1 MALWNG
7 LQTVS
12 DTAADVKR
20 KGLPWGDLRSGNCR
34 ETGEINDMMEAKV
47 LIIIPAYNESENIES
62 VMRHLLDTAPQYDYL
77 IVNDGSTDDTL
88 GICESAHFSY
98 LDLPI
103 NLGIGGAVQAGY
115 VYARKNGYDI
125 AVQMDGDGQH
135 DIAYLEN
142 MLRPI
147 LDGEADIVIG
157 SRFLEKEGFQS
168 SQSRRI
174 GIGILSLLIRLT
186 TGKRIMDVTSGFRAV
201 NKMFIDIYARDYP
214 TDYPEPEA
222 IVTAIMHRGRV
233 MEIPV
238 RMKAREGGTSSIT
251 LRKSVYYMVKVTLAI
266 MIGRLS
272 YGFRRAK
279 R

>member
-1 MALWNG
+1 MN
-7 LQTVS
+7 
-12 DTAADVKR
+12 
-20 KGLPWGDLRSGNCR
+20 
-34 ETGEINDMMEAKV
+34 AKV
-47 LIIIPAYNESENIES
+47 LIIIPAYNESENIGR
-62 VMRHLLDTAPQYDYL
+62 VAQNLIKAAPQYDYL

-88 GICESAHFSY
+88 GICERAGFSY

-115 VYARKNGYDI
+115 VYARKNDYDI

-135 DIAYLEN
+135 DIAYLED
-142 MLRPI
+142 MLKPI
-147 LDGEADIVIG
+147 LAGEADVVIG
-157 SRFLEKEGFQS
+157 SRFLKKEGFQS
-168 SQSRRI
+168 SHSRRV
-174 GIGILSLLIRLT
+174 GIGILSFLIRLT

-201 NKMFIDIYARDYP
+201 NRMFIDIYAKDYP

-222 IVTAIMHRGRV
+222 IVTAVMHRGRV
-233 MEIPV
+233 QEVPV

-251 LRKSVYYMVKVTLAI
+251 LRKSVYYMIKVTLAI
-266 MIGRLS
+266 LICRLS